1 LSTKFK
7 EVQTQLKKFCS
18 KSKFHHPPQIYTW
31 NIGRSC
37 RKAVVGSPN
46 QNAENKDKKIKHEE
60 TK

>member
-1 LSTKFK
+1 MQIPSSSTNI
-7 EVQTQLKKFCS
+7 Q
-18 KSKFHHPPQIYTW
+18 W